1 MNGLLRSALAIT
13 GIEALAETAQAK
25 ARHLMVGAVCGAIAA
40 ILVIAA
46 LIWFDIALF
55 FYCAP
60 RLGPGIAALISG
72 GALIVVALL
81 ALVPMAIHSRPPR
94 PLSPPVSNPVAGIAV
109 ADLAGRAVHEA
120 NTLFREHKGTVIV
133 AAALAGLVLSAR
145 DRRH

>member
-13 GIEALAETAQAK
+13 GIGALAETAQAR

-46 LIWFDIALF
+46 LMWFDVALF

-81 ALVPMAIHSRPPR
+81 ALVPMAMRSRPAR
-94 PLSPPVSNPVAGIAV
+94 PLPPASNPMAGIAV

-120 NTLFREHKGTVIV
+120 NALFREHKGTVIV

-145 DRRH
+145 ERRD